1 MRSERLTVNR
11 RNNELSRTD
20 RDALR
25 AALESKRAELVRAH
39 EENLSVGTHSGDVA
53 ADPMDA
59 ATRATEEAEL
69 LGLASQERA
78 LLLEIDRALAKI
90 ADGTYGVSELSGR
103 PIPVERLRAVP
114 WARLVADE
122 EEERERRH

>member
-1 MRSERLTVNR
+1 MNR

-39 EENLSVGTHSGDVA
+39 EENLFVGTHSGDAA
-53 ADPMDA
+53 ADPMEA
-59 ATRATEEAEL
+59 ATRATEEDEL

-78 LLLEIDRALAKI
+78 LLVEIDRALAKM

-103 PIPVERLRAVP
+103 PIPIERLRAVP
-114 WARLVADE
+114 WARLAADE
-122 EEERERRH
+122 EEERERRR